1 MPRPTSSPRSVRK
14 RTRQASATHASS
26 ATGTPVPATSP
37 LAGPRKSRAASTG
50 NSNSEGTDPS
60 RDIFVPSF
68 TVVFRLLACIRAFG
82 ALMMPLG
89 DCDEVYNYWEPM
101 HYLQFGRGLQT
112 WEYDPQYGIRSW
124 AYTLLYTGLAKL
136 LYALSFSGS
145 KLRLFYAVRVVLALV
160 TATCEARFYRST
172 VRYIHPRVGRYL
184 LVLLMGSAGLF
195 HAAHS
200 FLPSTFAMNAILW
213 ASPYWLRAP
222 SPSSG
227 KRVYYGALGL
237 AVGALVGWPFAAA
250 VAIPFALEELA
261 VCGTTLTR
269 TLSWRV
275 SPAADAVGNP
285 KRRWV
290 VTRIFRLMIAGIL
303 GLTVLLPIVL
313 VDRFFYRQWL
323 VVPWNII
330 RYNVF
335 SQRDGR
341 GPELYGTEPWYFYLL
356 NGLLNFNIAL
366 PLALGCLPTMALVHV
381 WDRCPG
387 RRAATSAGTKPVPLG
402 PLVYK
407 VGSFYMLFAIFS
419 LQPHKEERF
428 LYVVYPTLCLAA
440 AVTLHLVRDR
450 VAPLLRSFTNCRVTR
465 YLPMATLTLLVGYV
479 AVSSARVAG
488 LFFYYQ
494 APMAVYS
501 HFYTHA
507 KQFPAPLTN
516 SSQAPTLCVGKE
528 WYRFPSHYFVPY
540 PYRVGFIPSSF
551 HGQLP
556 KYFAE
561 PKDVLPRQTTD
572 TQLPLWAWPPQ
583 GTYLHPTGFNDMNQ
597 EEPDRYVS
605 RQ

>member
-1 MPRPTSSPRSVRK
+1 MPRPTPSPRSVRK
-14 RTRQASATHASS
+14 RTRQTNATHEPP
-26 ATGTPVPATSP
+26 ATGNAAPPTPPP
-37 LAGPRKSRAASTG
+37 AGPRKSRAASTSTDS
-50 NSNSEGTDPS
+50 SNGTDPS
-60 RDIFVPSF
+60 RNIFVPSF

-101 HYLQFGRGLQT
+101 HYLQFGRGFQT

-124 AYTLLYTGLAKL
+124 AYTLVHTAIAKL

-145 KLRLFYAVRVVLALV
+145 KLQLFYAVRVVLALA
-160 TATCEARFYRST
+160 TAACEARFYRST

-195 HAAHS
+195 HAAHTY
-200 FLPSTFAMNAILW
+200 LPSTFAMNAIIW

-227 KRVYYGALGL
+227 KRIYYGALGL

-250 VAIPFALEELA
+250 VAIPFALEELT
-261 VCGTTLTR
+261 VGGTTLTR
-269 TLSWRV
+269 TPWRT
-275 SPAADAVGNP
+275 SSAADAVGNP
-285 KRRWV
+285 KRRWI

-303 GLTVLLPIVL
+303 GLAVLLPIVM

-323 VVPWNII
+323 VVPWNIV

-335 SQRDGR
+335 RQQNGR

-366 PLALGCLPTMALVHV
+366 PLALGCVPTMILVHTV
-381 WDRCPG
+381 DRCTG
-387 RRAATSAGTKPVPLG
+387 RWAPTSASTKLVPLG
-402 PLVYK
+402 PLVFK
-407 VGSFYMLFAIFS
+407 VAPFYMLFAIFS

-428 LYVVYPTLCLAA
+428 LFVAYPTLCLAA

-450 VAPLLRSFTNCRVTR
+450 IAPWLHPFKSCWVVR
-465 YLPMATLTLLVGYV
+465 YLPMATLMLLLGYV
-479 AVSSARVAG
+479 VLSSARVAG

-507 KQFPAPLTN
+507 KQLPAPPASPL
-516 SSQAPTLCVGKE
+516 QAPTLCVGKE
-528 WYRFPSHYFVPY
+528 WYRFPSHYFVPL

-561 PKDVLPRQTTD
+561 PIELPPNRTND

-583 GTYLHPTGFNDMNQ
+583 GTFLRPTGFNDMNQ